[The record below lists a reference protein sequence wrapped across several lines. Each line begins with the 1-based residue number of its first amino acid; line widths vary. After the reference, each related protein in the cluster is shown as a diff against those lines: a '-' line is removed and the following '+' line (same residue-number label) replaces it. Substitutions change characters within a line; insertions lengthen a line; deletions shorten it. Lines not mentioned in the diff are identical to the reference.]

1 LRALSTR
8 KMQLIAA
15 GPSVRRESV
24 DIQRIRVEAT
34 VDRQALLTDA
44 VKRGAAPAAPDREA
58 R

>member
-1 LRALSTR
+1 
-8 KMQLIAA
+8 MQLIAA